1 MGNAAHVSNPYQGE
15 GAGMAF
21 EDSLALSSILGQ
33 VLNDPQTTSSS
44 INTKLKACL
53 YAYEHVRRPRT
64 QKIISISK
72 EMGEIMEFATASM
85 GSDLTKLKAIL
96 ILE

>member
-1 MGNAAHVSNPYQGE
+1 MGDGAHASTPHQGQ

-21 EDSLALSSILGQ
+21 EDSLILNNILGQ

-44 INTKLKACL
+44 INIKLKACL

-64 QKIISISK
+64 QKVTGTSRG
-72 EMGEIMEFATASM
+72 MGEKMEFATASM
-85 GSDLTKLKAIL
+85 GSDLAKLKPIL